1 MYVKEHL
8 LKIADLTKTENSFKE
23 LAAVCR
29 SNTIDDEAR
38 SNLTSIQR
46 MAQRLDVWN
55 EFLEENSEKTI
66 DYSESY
72 DKMMEGHPMAK
83 LMFEGSQYGW
93 EKEEFQVVADYIDR
107 KQGE

>member
-1 MYVKEHL
+1 
-8 LKIADLTKTENSFKE
+8 
-23 LAAVCR
+23 
-29 SNTIDDEAR
+29 
-38 SNLTSIQR
+38 
-46 MAQRLDVWN
+46 MAQRLAVWE

-66 DYSESY
+66 DYSDSY

-93 EKEEFQVVADYIDR
+93 DTEEYQVVADYIDR